1 MVERISLSRKL
12 FLGGTYGLLSLLS
25 LLCMMPI
32 IHILAVSFSGSA
44 PATAGLVKFWP
55 VQFTLSSYEYVLNKP
70 EFFRAFG
77 VSLQRIGLGVTLNIF
92 LAIIIAY
99 PLSKEVTIFKARTV
113 YTWIFVFTMLFSG
126 GLIPTFLTIKATGL
140 LDTIWA
146 LVIPGAV
153 PIFLVILLLNF
164 FRGIPR
170 ELEEAAFMD
179 GAGHWITLWRI
190 FVPLSLPSLATI
202 TLFSTVNHWNAWFD
216 GFIYMNRPE
225 HMPLQT
231 YLRSVVIDRDTT
243 LQNLPELQEVT
254 DRTSIAAQVFLGAL
268 PILLVYPFLQ
278 RFFIKGMVLG
288 SVKG

>member
-1 MVERISLSRKL
+1 MVERTGFSTRLL
-12 FLGGTYGLLSLLS
+12 MAGTYALLAILS
-25 LLCMMPI
+25 LLCVLPMV
-32 IHILAVSFSGSA
+32 HILAVSFSGSA

-77 VSLQRIGLGVTLNIF
+77 VSLQRIALGVSLNIG
-92 LAIIIAY
+92 LAILIAY
-99 PLSKEVTIFKARTV
+99 PLSKEVKAFRARTF
-113 YTWIFVFTMLFSG
+113 YTWIFVFTMLFHG
-126 GLIPTFLTIKATGL
+126 GLIPSFLTVKATGL

-146 LVIPGAV
+146 LVLPGAV
-153 PIFLVILLLNF
+153 PVFLVILLLNF

-179 GAGHWITLWRI
+179 GAGHWTTLWRVY
-190 FVPLSLPSLATI
+190 VPLSLPALATI

-231 YLRSVVIDRDTT
+231 YLRSVVIDRDTS
-243 LQNLPELQEVT
+243 LFNLPELQEVT

>member
-12 FLGGTYGLLSLLS
+12 FLAGTYGLLALLS

-55 VQFTLSSYEYVLNKP
+55 VQFTLSSYEYVMNKP

-77 VSLQRIGLGVTLNIF
+77 VSVQRIGLGVTLNIF
-92 LAIIIAY
+92 LAVIIAY
-99 PLSKEVTIFKARTV
+99 PLSKEITVFRARTL

-146 LVIPGAV
+146 LVLPGAV

-179 GAGHWITLWRI
+179 GAGHWTTLWRI

-254 DRTSIAAQVFLGAL
+254 DRTSIAAQVFLGSL

>member
-1 MVERISLSRKL
+1 MIERASLSRKWFLGSAYL
-12 FLGGTYGLLSLLS
+12 FLLLLS
-25 LLCMMPI
+25 LLCVLPI
-32 IHILAVSFSGSA
+32 VHILAVSFSGSA
-44 PATAGLVKFWP
+44 PATAGLVKLWP
-55 VQFTLSSYEYVLNKP
+55 VQFTWSSYEYVLNKP

-77 VSLQRIGLGVTLNIF
+77 VSLQRIAFGVSLNIL
-92 LAIIIAY
+92 LAILIGY
-99 PLSKEVTIFKARTV
+99 PLSKEVKVFRPRTL

-126 GLIPTFLTIKATGL
+126 GLIPSFLIIKETGL

-146 LVIPGAV
+146 LVLPGAV
-153 PIFLVILLLNF
+153 PIFLIILLLNF

-179 GAGHWITLWRI
+179 GAGHWITLWRVY
-190 FVPLSLPSLATI
+190 VPLSLPSLATI
-202 TLFSTVNHWNAWFD
+202 TLFATVNHWNAWFD

-231 YLRSVVIDRDTT
+231 YLRSVVIDRDTA
-243 LQNLPELQEVT
+243 LLNLPELQEVT

-268 PILLVYPFLQ
+268 PILAAYPFLQ